1 MDVSVSQLYVLDAHQ
16 TKSLLVNGP
25 FDVASTTLR
34 RAQGSQSVS
43 MKSSDRTVVEQYI
56 RLHEQNNE
64 CYEHFPT
71 R

>member
-1 MDVSVSQLYVLDAHQ
+1 MDVSGSQLYVLDAHQ

-43 MKSSDRTVVEQYI
+43 LSVCQSVSQYEI
-56 RLHEQNNE
+56 I
-64 CYEHFPT
+64 
-71 R
+71 

>member
-1 MDVSVSQLYVLDAHQ
+1 MDVSGSQLYVLDAHQ

-43 MKSSDRTVVEQYI
+43 QYEI
-56 RLHEQNNE
+56 I
-64 CYEHFPT
+64 
-71 R
+71 